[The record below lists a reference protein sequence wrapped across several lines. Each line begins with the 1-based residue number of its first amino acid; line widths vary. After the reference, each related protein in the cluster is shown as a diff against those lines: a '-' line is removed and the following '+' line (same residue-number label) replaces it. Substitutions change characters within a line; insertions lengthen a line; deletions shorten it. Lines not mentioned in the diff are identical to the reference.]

1 MITFD
6 YVQRCKL
13 AITAADFP
21 CKLILDHGLY
31 ALFPDGHKEDLTK
44 YEFMRTST
52 LTKWLNVLYL
62 IRKERAAYG
71 DNIH

>member
-1 MITFD
+1 MITLD

-21 CKLILDHGLY
+21 CKLILDRGLF

-44 YEFMRTST
+44 YEFMRTPT

-62 IRKERAAYG
+62 IRKDKAAY
-71 DNIH
+71 DR